1 VVLEPRTSR
10 PPRLPT
16 PNIRYHGG
24 PRHGEVDW
32 IDRPAVTIGDASEG
46 GIYQRTE
53 ASEGGLVVYRWQ
65 ELSDA
70 ETNAIIR
77 GDLRANQR

>member
-1 VVLEPRTSR
+1 MDLEPPTSR

-16 PNIRYHGG
+16 PNIRFHGG
-24 PRHGEVDW
+24 PRDGEVDW

-46 GIYQRTE
+46 GVYQRADE
-53 ASEGGLVVYRWQ
+53 PEGDLVAYRWQ
-65 ELSDA
+65 ELTDA
-70 ETNAIIR
+70 EANALIR